1 MGKKN
6 FKKRSNGSNK
16 NYKKKTGFKKQA
28 SNKYLKVKRNIEAN
42 KESEENLKR
51 QQIGMYIL
59 KNWSFFF
66 IIFTV
71 RILFF

>member
-51 QQIGMYIL
+51 QQIGMFFL
-59 KNWSFFF
+59 KNLSFI

-71 RILFF
+71 TILIF

>member
-1 MGKKN
+1 MAMGKKN

-51 QQIGMYIL
+51 QQIGM
-59 KNWSFFF
+59 FF
-66 IIFTV
+66 
-71 RILFF
+71 